1 MKKEIQTF
9 KHEQFGEIRTMV
21 DEKGEPWFVGKDVA
35 RRLGYINP
43 EKALRVHVDDE
54 DKGVN
59 EMGTPGGTQ
68 KVTFINES
76 GLYSLV
82 LASKLPQAKA
92 FKRWVTSEVLPQIRK
107 TGGYI
112 PLKDQD
118 GRELSDLEIMCRAME
133 IMQKSIE
140 QKEQLIADLQ
150 PKADYAD
157 EVLDYIDCMTMT
169 QVAKG
174 EGMTVHELTH
184 LLLQKGIIYCQSGCY
199 MLYAKY
205 ADKGLAAYR
214 THSHRDLFGSM
225 RTNIYLVWTERGR
238 KFIHEIINHDYD
250 DDYDHDDDLNVS
262 PGIQVDLEIKPM
274 NQ

>member
-1 MKKEIQTF
+1 MEQKIQIF

-76 GLYSLV
+76 GLYSLI
-82 LASKLPQAKA
+82 LSSKLPQARA

-112 PLKDQD
+112 PTRDAQGRQLSEQEVVRVANRIAQRTVKQKNLAADNCLSASEVAKRVGLGDAKLLNSMLVDRGVIKWTGGRYRLTPEYEGRGLAQD
-118 GRELSDLEIMCRAME
+118 RFFLYRSLEG
-133 IMQKSIE
+133 E
-140 QKEQLIADLQ
+140 QKER
-150 PKADYAD
+150 
-157 EVLDYIDCMTMT
+157 
-169 QVAKG
+169 
-174 EGMTVHELTH
+174 
-184 LLLQKGIIYCQSGCY
+184 S
-199 MLYAKY
+199 
-205 ADKGLAAYR
+205 
-214 THSHRDLFGSM
+214 
-225 RTNIYLVWTERGR
+225 YLVWTLTGAD
-238 KFIHEIINHDYD
+238 FIEDFLHF
-250 DDYDHDDDLNVS
+250 
-262 PGIQVDLEIKPM
+262 
-274 NQ
+274 

>member
-1 MKKEIQTF
+1 MKIEIQTF

-112 PLKDQD
+112 PLKDQE

-150 PKADYAD
+150 PKADYVD
-157 EVLDYIDCMTMT
+157 EVLDSVDCLTMT

-174 EGMTVHELTH
+174 LGMTVHDLTTR
-184 LLLQKGIIYCQSGCY
+184 LLQDGIIYEQSGQY
-199 MLYAKY
+199 MLYAPY
-205 ADKGLAAYR
+205 ARRGLATCR
-214 THSHRDLFGSM
+214 THTHRDLMG
-225 RTNIYLVWTERGR
+225 TVHTHTYLVWTEKGKQFITEQYR
-238 KFIHEIINHDYD
+238 K
-250 DDYDHDDDLNVS
+250 
-262 PGIQVDLEIKPM
+262 
-274 NQ
+274 

>member
-1 MKKEIQTF
+1 MKTEIQTF

-92 FKRWVTSEVLPQIRK
+92 FKRWVTAEVLPQIRK

-150 PKADYAD
+150 PKADYVD
-157 EVLDYIDCMTMT
+157 EVLDSVDCLTMT

-174 EGMTVHELTH
+174 LGMTVHDLTTR
-184 LLLQKGIIYCQSGCY
+184 LLQDGIIYEQSGQY
-199 MLYAKY
+199 MLYAPY
-205 ADKGLAAYR
+205 ARRGLATCR
-214 THSHRDLFGSM
+214 THTHRDLMG
-225 RTNIYLVWTERGR
+225 TVHTHTYLVWTERG
-238 KFIHEIINHDYD
+238 KQFIH
-250 DDYDHDDDLNVS
+250 DHI
-262 PGIQVDLEIKPM
+262 GK
-274 NQ
+274 

>member
-35 RRLGYINP
+35 EMLGYKKSRN
-43 EKALRVHVDDE
+43 ALMAHVDGD
-54 DKGVN
+54 DKKDALIQG
-59 EMGTPGGTQ
+59 PLGGPQTM
-68 KVTFINES
+68 TIINES
-76 GLYSLV
+76 GLYSLI

-157 EVLDYIDCMTMT
+157 EVLDSIDCMTMT

-174 EGMTVHELTH
+174 EGMTVHELTN

-238 KFIHEIINHDYD
+238 KFIHEVIDH
-250 DDYDHDDDLNVS
+250 DYDHDDDLSVS
-262 PGIQVDLEIKPM
+262 PDIQIDLEIKPM